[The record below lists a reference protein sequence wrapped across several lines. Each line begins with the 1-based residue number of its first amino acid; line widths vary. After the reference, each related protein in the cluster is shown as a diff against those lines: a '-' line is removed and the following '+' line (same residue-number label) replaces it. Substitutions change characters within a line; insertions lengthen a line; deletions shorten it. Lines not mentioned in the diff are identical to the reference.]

1 MRGGREI
8 CSVNMEGTGA
18 EPKEWLESE
27 YVLCSQSLVWAS
39 KYFRLIPPS
48 LEKSENLDRKGI
60 GSALCFR
67 GT

>member
-1 MRGGREI
+1 
-8 CSVNMEGTGA
+8 MEGKGA

-27 YVLCSQSLVWAS
+27 YVLCSQSLVWAY

-48 LEKSENLDRKGI
+48 LEKSENLRRGI